1 MTKKLT
7 MRELKGSD
15 TFKMLSIINKL
26 GAGDLI
32 KGVFGEDDSLNLKD
46 FKEKKPTKAEMDE
59 IVEKRGA
66 GIVVQVV
73 SILTEK
79 LPTIEVELNT
89 FLGELTETDA
99 ETVGDLPFDKYIEL
113 ITDFFKKEELKSFF
127 SSLTSL
133 MK

>member
-1 MTKKLT
+1 MTEKLT

-15 TFKMLSIINKL
+15 TFKMLNIINKL

-32 KGVFGEDDSLNLKD
+32 KGVFGKDDNSNLKD
-46 FKEKKPTKAEMDE
+46 FKGKQPTKAEMAE
-59 IVEKRGA
+59 MAEKRGA
-66 GIVVQVV
+66 DIVVQVV

-99 ETVGDLPFDKYIEL
+99 ETVGNLPFDKYIEL
-113 ITDFFKKEELKSFF
+113 IADFFKKEELKSFF